1 MLNSNT
7 TDASTREAAEA
18 VPYMLRTRNYYRA
31 MGYQKDFSWPSFDDT
46 PLRPLAVPLADSRIT
61 IISTA
66 GPKHW
71 AVESQDQRS
80 VWSADTQALPEAFF
94 TEVAWDKE
102 STHTRDVGSY
112 LPHSALRDLVE
123 AGVISALGER
133 MHSVPTRYS
142 ERRTLQIDAPEI
154 LVRCRQDGADA
165 ALLTAL

>member
-1 MLNSNT
+1 
-7 TDASTREAAEA
+7 
-18 VPYMLRTRNYYRA
+18 
-31 MGYQKDFSWPSFDDT
+31 MGYEKDFSWSSFDDT

-61 IISTA
+61 IFSTA
-66 GPKHW
+66 GPKQW
-71 AVESQDQRS
+71 ADQSQDERS
-80 VWSADTQALPEAFF
+80 VWSADTQALPDAFF